1 MMTLQIYGKIKAMFT
16 NQSGF
21 SMILTSQNSNI
32 PWGFRGHQFGGP
44 PLGRLNLPE
53 SHINYRFLMVLNPRL
68 PRMVLAKI
76 CRDLLYLEVNDPNF
90 LY

>member
-1 MMTLQIYGKIKAMFT
+1 MFT